1 MSNKTRYFVA
11 VTGAILVI
19 GLGTG
24 MVASYMGLPVSVFTS
39 AAGPEELE
47 YVPADA
53 AVVAYAN
60 VRDVMNSQLRKR
72 FRELEPSQQHQ
83 NEFEEKTGLNFE
95 EDIDTVVA
103 AMLPKGNLADQPHEA
118 FLILARGRF
127 DAARLEALAIGHGAT
142 VADYQGK
149 RLITHHAADRNDAD
163 RNDTDRN
170 DTHDGDNKHGD
181 MAVGFVEADL
191 IAFGS
196 VNAVRASIDA
206 RRENRNVVSNI
217 EMMRLVSELD
227 NANAWAVGRFDA
239 IAGQTGLP
247 AEITSHI
254 PAISWFSAAGHI
266 NGGVSGVLKA
276 ETKDEASAQNLRD
289 VLKGVLALAKM
300 QAGSKPGMQQMAD
313 SLILSGDGKHVAL
326 SFSVPT
332 EVLDVLEGLAK
343 SRKGVKGLKAMAAA
357 H

>member
-24 MVASYMGLPVSVFTS
+24 IVASYMGLPVSVFTS

-53 AVVAYAN
+53 AVVAYTN
-60 VRDVMNSQLRKR
+60 VRDVMNSQLRQR
-72 FRELEPSQQHQ
+72 FRELEPTQQHQ

-95 EDIDTVVA
+95 QDIDTVVA
-103 AMLPKGNLADQPHEA
+103 AVMPKTNLATNPEGS

-127 DAARLEALAIGHGAT
+127 QAARLEALALEHGAT
-142 VADYQGK
+142 IEDYQGK
-149 RLITHHAADRNDAD
+149 RLITHHDEDNA
-163 RNDTDRN
+163 NDT
-170 DTHDGDNKHGD
+170 TKHDD

-196 VNAVRASIDA
+196 VTSVKASIDA
-206 RRENRNVVSNI
+206 RRDNRNVVGNI

-239 IAGQTGLP
+239 IASQTGLP
-247 AEITSHI
+247 SEIAAQM
-254 PAISWFSAAGHI
+254 PAITWFSAAGHI
-266 NGGVSGVLKA
+266 NGGLSGVLKA
-276 ETKDEASAQNLRD
+276 ETKDDASAQNLRD
-289 VLKGVLALAKM
+289 VLKGLLALAKM

-313 SLILSGDGKHVAL
+313 SLILSGEGKNIAL
-326 SFSVPT
+326 SFSVPS

-343 SRKGVKGLKAMAAA
+343 GRKAMGAAA

>member
-24 MVASYMGLPVSVFTS
+24 IVASYMGLPVSVFTS
-39 AAGPEELE
+39 AAGPDELE

-72 FRELEPSQQHQ
+72 FTEMEPSQEHK

-95 EDIDTVVA
+95 QDIDTVVA
-103 AMLPKGNLADQPHEA
+103 AMMPKAAEA
-118 FLILARGRF
+118 GRPDGSFLILARGRF
-127 DAARLEALAIGHGAT
+127 EAARLESLALEHGAT
-142 VADYQGK
+142 VEDYQGK
-149 RLITHHAADRNDAD
+149 RLMTHR
-163 RNDTDRN
+163 DTDR
-170 DTHDGDNKHGD
+170 DDKPHAD
-181 MAVGFVEADL
+181 MAVAFVEADL
-191 IAFGS
+191 IAFGNTPS
-196 VNAVRASIDA
+196 VKAAIDA
-206 RRENRNVVSNI
+206 GGQKGSVLDNI
-217 EMMRLVSELD
+217 ELMRLVSELD

-247 AEITSHI
+247 TEIASQM
-254 PAISWFSAAGHI
+254 PAIAWFSAAGHI

-276 ETKDEASAQNLRD
+276 ETKDETSAQNLRD
-289 VLKGVLALAKM
+289 VLKGLVALARM
-300 QAGSKPGMQQMAD
+300 QAGNKPGMQQMAD
-313 SLILSGDGKHVAL
+313 SLILSGEGKNVAL
-326 SFSVPT
+326 SFSVPS

-343 SRKGVKGLKAMAAA
+343 GRKGIGAAQ
-357 H
+357 

>member
-11 VTGAILVI
+11 VTGAILVL

-24 MVASYMGLPVSVFTS
+24 IVASYMGLPVSVFTS

-60 VRDVMNSQLRKR
+60 VRDVMQSQLRQR
-72 FRELEPSQQHQ
+72 FRELEPTEEHQ

-103 AMLPKGNLADQPHEA
+103 AMMPKTNLATNPEGA

-127 DAARLEALAIGHGAT
+127 EAARLEALALEHGAT
-142 VADYQGK
+142 LTDYQGK
-149 RLITHHAADRNDAD
+149 RLITHHDAD
-163 RNDTDRN
+163 NQNDTK
-170 DTHDGDNKHGD
+170 HDD

-196 VNAVRASIDA
+196 VTAVQASIDA
-206 RRENRNVVSNI
+206 RRENRNVVGNI

-239 IAGQTGLP
+239 IAGQSGLP
-247 AEITSHI
+247 TEITSQM

-289 VLKGVLALAKM
+289 VLKGLLALAKM
-300 QAGSKPGMQQMAD
+300 QAGTKPGMQQLAD
-313 SLILSGDGKHVAL
+313 SLILSGDGKNVAL
-326 SFSVPT
+326 SFSVPS

-343 SRKGVKGLKAMAAA
+343 GRKAMGAAIR
-357 H
+357 